1 MKDLT
6 IVKAYAN
13 NKRKKLIAN
22 SLMREDLKAEII
34 GFINH
39 IENRFEG
46 GYMSIDEAMGNIAC
60 AESTVC
66 N

>member
-1 MKDLT
+1 MKDST

-13 NKRKKLIAN
+13 NKREKLIAD
-22 SLMREDLKAEII
+22 SLMRGDLKAEII

-39 IENRFEG
+39 IENHFEC
-46 GYMSIDEAMGNIAC
+46 GYISIDEAMENIAC
-60 AESTVC
+60 AESVVL